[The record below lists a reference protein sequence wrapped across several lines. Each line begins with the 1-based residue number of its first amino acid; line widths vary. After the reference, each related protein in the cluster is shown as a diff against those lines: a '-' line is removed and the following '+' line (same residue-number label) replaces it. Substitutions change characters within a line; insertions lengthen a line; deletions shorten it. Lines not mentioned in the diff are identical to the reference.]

1 MSGASNLESDFL
13 KMGGNLAVNQN
24 PLGRIRGH
32 FGFMVPNSLVCKLSS
47 MTGSGSDS
55 CTVSLNGTATTNT
68 IVNLSSSN
76 ASVSV
81 PSSVTITKNSST
93 ATFNATIATVTS
105 SATVTLAA
113 AANGGSA
120 ATKLQV
126 GAVVATL
133 TASTSSMNFGN
144 VVAGQTATQ
153 SFVLSSVGTQPV
165 IISGISSTATQFIAS
180 GITTPLTLNPGQ
192 TATLAVKFSPQVASA
207 FSGTLSIA
215 TNSSQGN
222 LTENLTG
229 AGIPAST
236 VGSLSCASNSMSGA
250 GTDACT
256 VTLTTAA
263 PSTGLSVALGSSNS
277 VVTVPSSVA
286 IAAGAKSVGFTATA
300 ASCTSAQS
308 ATLTATGG
316 GTSATFSLQLSSGQ
330 PKLSINA
337 ASISFGNVV
346 INSVATQSLTLSS
359 IGTAALNVT
368 AASSTGT
375 GFTVIGATFPLTLNV
390 GQTAT
395 LNVQF
400 DPAATGAVTG
410 KLTIASN
417 SSTGA
422 TTTVSLSG
430 TGLSHQVQLSW
441 NAPSGSGATIAGYRV
456 YRATSGTSSYQ
467 LLNSALNSQMT
478 FVDSTVHSSTSYQYY
493 VTTVNSSGLE
503 SVPSNTA
510 TVSVP

>member
-1 MSGASNLESDFL
+1 
-13 KMGGNLAVNQN
+13 
-24 PLGRIRGH
+24 
-32 FGFMVPNSLVCKLSS
+32 
-47 MTGSGSDS
+47 
-55 CTVSLNGTATTNT
+55 
-68 IVNLSSSN
+68 
-76 ASVSV
+76 
-81 PSSVTITKNSST
+81 
-93 ATFNATIATVTS
+93 
-105 SATVTLAA
+105 
-113 AANGGSA
+113 
-120 ATKLQV
+120 
-126 GAVVATL
+126 
-133 TASTSSMNFGN
+133 
-144 VVAGQTATQ
+144 
-153 SFVLSSVGTQPV
+153 
-165 IISGISSTATQFIAS
+165 
-180 GITTPLTLNPGQ
+180 
-192 TATLAVKFSPQVASA
+192 
-207 FSGTLSIA
+207 
-215 TNSSQGN
+215 
-222 LTENLTG
+222 
-229 AGIPAST
+229 
-236 VGSLSCASNSMSGA
+236 
-250 GTDACT
+250 
-256 VTLTTAA
+256 
-263 PSTGLSVALGSSNS
+263 
-277 VVTVPSSVA
+277 
-286 IAAGAKSVGFTATA
+286 
-300 ASCTSAQS
+300 
-308 ATLTATGG
+308 
-316 GTSATFSLQLSSGQ
+316 
-330 PKLSINA
+330 
-337 ASISFGNVV
+337 
-346 INSVATQSLTLSS
+346 
-359 IGTAALNVT
+359 VT